1 MFTVVF
7 SIPRW
12 GSLCVMGVVVRTAS
26 AAGGV
31 VPTAGVGAG
40 LDPAGAVGFTASS
53 RFHMGNLHLSEVVF
67 DRSQGDFSLG
77 AGQQVAPEYTALSCL
92 SSPFIAE
99 T

>member
-12 GSLCVMGVVVRTAS
+12 GSLCAMGAGRAAS
-26 AAGGV
+26 AAGG

-53 RFHMGNLHLSEVVF
+53 RFHMGNL
-67 DRSQGDFSLG
+67 QTY
-77 AGQQVAPEYTALSCL
+77 PK
-92 SSPFIAE
+92 
-99 T
+99 